1 MSIEQVVNAVEIA
14 NHKLPHMENLYRQ
27 AKDQAEKMQR
37 IRQGLEN
44 EIEERKNKISF
55 LDRIAFASEQECRR
69 TEQRVQELGDK
80 KNRLEKLIANILN
93 GEGYSKLKQIAK
105 ENVKAALSDNKTLL
119 SLSFAVL
126 IQTLKADPQLIKL
139 IYNMPTVNTGYKDN
153 SNNITKYLEDNK
165 DNLLYLAEKN
175 YENLLEVLTNNAV
188 DTESSNPILSLPQS
202 SSTFPKLSNQSDTY
216 RIEESESFLH
226 SKGDIAD

>member
-1 MSIEQVVNAVEIA
+1 
-14 NHKLPHMENLYRQ
+14 
-27 AKDQAEKMQR
+27 
-37 IRQGLEN
+37 
-44 EIEERKNKISF
+44 
-55 LDRIAFASEQECRR
+55 
-69 TEQRVQELGDK
+69 
-80 KNRLEKLIANILN
+80 
-93 GEGYSKLKQIAK
+93 
-105 ENVKAALSDNKTLL
+105 
-119 SLSFAVL
+119 VL

-175 YENLLEVLTNNAV
+175 YENLVEVLTNNAV

-216 RIEESESFLH
+216 RIEESESFHH